1 MATAHSFSVFA
12 NSLVRR
18 PLNPTTGLIAARD
31 ERLPTNHR
39 STVAAADASAPRG
52 DEEDPGGGSGGRLVD
67 AVRRSQE
74 NSSEIFYDELRK
86 MKEQNNRSLE
96 AFERLYHQKITQKE
110 TGPHSTKTDG
120 VLWSVEN
127 IISTN
132 DSRKPEHKSIKNK
145 ELKQKTNLVVM
156 KGGRRVT
163 ATGKPPSGKPNMS
176 DGLPTKS
183 GVASKAQHSRS
194 WAERIR
200 STEPIWKAP
209 LSRASSDFDLSDV
222 QRFKDLVMSLNQIEI
237 AKPADDI
244 WESYSFMDYEEKPH
258 TKSIGTLKRSS
269 SMSRLPTSKSDVLD
283 RSSVDFWKNKVTVP
297 EPFSMT
303 LRDANKAPRKTKAAI
318 ELEQKRVEKELKEE
332 LECQKKFKAT
342 PPPAHIYMPL
352 FQEIVEEQETRR
364 RTILQH
370 SQELLESIQQ
380 PFEFTLREEEKES
393 QRRTLSAPVNGRTSN
408 AAFKAK
414 PFPSRIFD
422 DSFVSKMADEEEYR
436 HIRAKL
442 RAKQLMK
449 SAKLPFS
456 VEGGDED
463 YFVGKSRQKEKALKA
478 AKSTLSVKSSFHP
491 KVHTKVPDLDAKYL
505 KFLASVQKIQQKPT
519 TVCKPFELHTSKQA
533 LKKKILAEENAS
545 WNSVTENGNSL
556 KSHKFRSLSRSL
568 VGE

>member
-1 MATAHSFSVFA
+1 MAMTHSFSVFA
-12 NSLVRR
+12 NSLVHR

-31 ERLPTNHR
+31 ERLPTNR
-39 STVAAADASAPRG
+39 RLTADAASAPRG
-52 DEEDPGGGSGGRLVD
+52 DEEDPGGGSGGRLVE
-67 AVRRSQE
+67 AVRRPQE
-74 NSSEIFYDELRK
+74 NSSEIFYDELRR

-96 AFERLYHQKITQKE
+96 AFEQLYHQKITQKE
-110 TGPHSTKTDG
+110 TEPHSTITDG
-120 VLWSVEN
+120 ALWSVGN
-127 IISTN
+127 MIGTN
-132 DSRKPEHKSIKNK
+132 DNRKPEQKSNKNK
-145 ELKQKTNLVVM
+145 ELMQKTNRGAM
-156 KGGRRVT
+156 KGGTRVT

-183 GVASKAQHSRS
+183 GVAAKAQHSRS
-194 WAERIR
+194 WAERVR
-200 STEPIWKAP
+200 STEPVWKAS

-222 QRFKDLVMSLNQIEI
+222 QRFKDLVMSLNQIEV

-258 TKSIGTLKRSS
+258 KKSTGTLKRSS
-269 SMSRLPTSKSDVLD
+269 SMSRLPTSKSDLLD
-283 RSSVDFWKNKVTVP
+283 RSSVDFWKSKVTVP

-303 LRDANKAPRKTKAAI
+303 LRDAHKAPRKTTAAI
-318 ELEQKRVEKELKEE
+318 ELEQRRVEKELKEE

-364 RTILQH
+364 RTIHQH

-393 QRRTLSAPVNGRTSN
+393 QRRTLSAPGNGRPTS
-408 AAFKAK
+408 AVFKAK

-422 DSFVSKMADEEEYR
+422 DSFVSKMAEEEEYR
-436 HIRAKL
+436 RIRAKL

-456 VEGGDED
+456 TEGRDED
-463 YFVGKSRQKEKALKA
+463 DFLGKSRQKEKALKV

-491 KVHTKVPDLDAKYL
+491 KVHKKVPDLDEKYM
-505 KFLASVQKIQQKPT
+505 KFLANVQKIQQKPT
-519 TVCKPFELHTSKQA
+519 TVCKPFELHTSKLA
-533 LKKKILAEENAS
+533 LKKKILAEENAN
-545 WNSVTENGNSL
+545 WNSVTENGNSM